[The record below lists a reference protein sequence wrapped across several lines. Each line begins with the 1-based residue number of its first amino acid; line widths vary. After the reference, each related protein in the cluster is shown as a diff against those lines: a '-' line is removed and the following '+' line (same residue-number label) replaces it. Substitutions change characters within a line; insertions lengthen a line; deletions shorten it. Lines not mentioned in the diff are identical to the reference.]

1 MILVRYLFRLHPQAD
16 RTLSP
21 FVTANL
27 PPLPISV
34 KHNSN
39 SHFGLLEPE
48 IERVWELSG
57 GGRLNIF

>member
-1 MILVRYLFRLHPQAD
+1 MQSIWHLALA
-16 RTLSP
+16 P
-21 FVTANL
+21 FVIKPTSQVCIKPTSKASS
-27 PPLPISV
+27 IFI
-34 KHNSN
+34 SN